1 MASYLSDCKAYV
13 KRCDTCQRMGKP
25 TPRDGMALQ
34 PIIPL
39 KPFEKWGIDFVGPI
53 SLPTKGLRNE
63 YILVAVDYVTKW
75 AEARA
80 FRTDDAKNVAT
91 FLYENI
97 IVRFGYLIELVSD
110 KGTHFLLMR

>member
-1 MASYLSDCKAYV
+1 
-13 KRCDTCQRMGKP
+13 MGKP
-25 TPRDGMALQ
+25 APRDNMALQ

-39 KPFEKWGIDFVGPI
+39 KPFEKWYIDFVGPI

-97 IVRFGYLIELVSD
+97 IVDLAIRLNWVSTKVLI
-110 KGTHFLLMR
+110 LLMR